1 MEIDLKTLNDGDL
14 LKFLIDE
21 KTPTEVKNKVV
32 IERQNRK
39 NQKEDKRHNQLL
51 LETSTRLDRVI
62 LLLEFI
68 VKKPRTAVFYASGVA
83 IIVGVLVNVVTE
95 VVLHLLKLK

>member
-68 VKKPRTAVFYASGVA
+68 FKKPRTAVFYASGVA